1 MKKAAEKQAAEKH
14 TTEKQADSRQAD
26 KPIDT
31 TVDKPAEAP
40 VAKAVPR
47 QAAEILVVTTTA
59 ARKDE
64 AESLAAEVVTRR
76 LAACVQIVGPIA
88 SVFHWQGK
96 VEHSEEW
103 LCQIKTRRDKYA
115 ELEAV
120 LRQLHPYDVPEI
132 VAVPAAMASETYARW
147 LHEELDR
154 KLP

>member
-1 MKKAAEKQAAEKH
+1 MKKAA
-14 TTEKQADSRQAD
+14 
-26 KPIDT
+26 
-31 TVDKPAEAP
+31 
-40 VAKAVPR
+40 KAS
-47 QAAEILVVTTTA
+47 AAEILVVTTTA

-64 AESLAAEVVTRR
+64 AETLAGELVSRR

-115 ELEAV
+115 QLEAV
-120 LRQLHPYDVPEI
+120 LLELHPYDVPEI
-132 VAVPAAMASETYARW
+132 LATPVVAIGEAYARW

-154 KLP
+154 QVD

>member
-1 MKKAAEKQAAEKH
+1 VK
-14 TTEKQADSRQAD
+14 
-26 KPIDT
+26 
-31 TVDKPAEAP
+31 KPAKVNET
-40 VAKAVPR
+40 
-47 QAAEILVVTTTA
+47 EILVVTTTT

-64 AESLAAEVVTRR
+64 AETLAGELVTRR

-120 LRQLHPYDVPEI
+120 IRQSHPYDVPEI
-132 VAVPAAMASETYARW
+132 VATPVVAASEAYAGW
-147 LHEELDR
+147 LNEELNR
-154 KLP
+154 TGAT

>member
-1 MKKAAEKQAAEKH
+1 MKKSAERPADQSVAKTAANAAAS
-14 TTEKQADSRQAD
+14 TEKAA
-26 KPIDT
+26 
-31 TVDKPAEAP
+31 
-40 VAKAVPR
+40 AKQLP
-47 QAAEILVVTTTA
+47 EIVVVTTTT

-64 AESLAAEVVTRR
+64 AETIAGELVTRR

-103 LCQIKTRRDKYA
+103 MCQIKTRRDKYA

-132 VAVPAAMASETYARW
+132 IAVPAVLASESYAQW
-147 LHEELDR
+147 LSEELDR

>member
-1 MKKAAEKQAAEKH
+1 MKKS
-14 TTEKQADSRQAD
+14 TDKQADKQAE
-26 KPIDT
+26 KSPE
-31 TVDKPAEAP
+31 KPALKPAATPPAP
-40 VAKAVPR
+40 SAERKP
-47 QAAEILVVTTTA
+47 AEILVVTTTA
-59 ARKDE
+59 ARKHE
-64 AESLAAEVVTRR
+64 AEALAAELVSRR

-132 VAVPAAMASETYARW
+132 IATPATMASDTYAQW

-154 KLP
+154 KGP

>member
-1 MKKAAEKQAAEKH
+1 MKKSSEKTAEQSVTKPAAK
-14 TTEKQADSRQAD
+14 ADAPAD
-26 KPIDT
+26 KAAAK
-31 TVDKPAEAP
+31 KPP
-40 VAKAVPR
+40 
-47 QAAEILVVTTTA
+47 EIVVVTTTT

-64 AESLAAEVVTRR
+64 AEAIAAELVTRR

-115 ELEAV
+115 ELEPV

-132 VAVPAAMASETYARW
+132 VAVPAVLASESYAQW
-147 LHEELDR
+147 LSEELDR
-154 KLP
+154 KIP